1 MAKFELKNRRRN
13 YFIKKEFQTKFILK
27 FCILVMLTALISAF
41 LIYRF
46 SGQSVTTVFE
56 NSRIKI
62 VPSTHFIMPGLILS
76 SLISVVLIGT
86 ATIVVVLFISHRIAG
101 PLYKFESL
109 LERMASG
116 DISFD
121 VHLRR
126 KDEVKKLA
134 EAFSKAVRGI
144 NDLLCDVKKESTHLN
159 LAIKELKVLSEELP
173 TLPDDS
179 KKAIEKLETAKSKF
193 DDKLNKFR
201 LR

>member
-1 MAKFELKNRRRN
+1 MVKFELKNRRRN

-27 FCILVMLTALISAF
+27 FCILVMLTALISAL

-46 SGQSVTTVFE
+46 SDQSLTTVFE

-62 VPSTHFIMPGLILS
+62 VPSTRFIMPGLILS

-126 KDEVKKLA
+126 KDEVRKLA

-144 NDLLCDVKKESTHLN
+144 NGLLCDVKRESTQLN
-159 LAIKELKVLSEELP
+159 LTIGELKVLSEELP
-173 TLPDDS
+173 AMPDDS